1 MKHFYYAA
9 VIAIVL
15 CLSMSVSAQ
24 NYNGF
29 KASVYI
35 TSGDVSKMTDTK
47 WLESAW
53 AEITKGFTP
62 DKVYIETYRDGRYTP
77 EAALIAAKKF
87 FKSKKVDFSGGITF
101 TVTGDGKFKTF
112 CYTSPESRAEVQKI
126 AEYTAKHFDEVI
138 LDDFFFNTC
147 KCPECTKAKGDQ
159 SWTDF
164 RIKLMNDVA
173 ANLLI
178 GPAKAVNPKCKFTIK
193 YPNWYEHFPA
203 SGFDLGAEAKLFNGI
218 WTGTETRNPDADQ
231 HLQAYL
237 GYEIFRYFDNIAPGK
252 NGGGWIDAGGMRYAD
267 RYAEQIWLTLFAKAP
282 ECAIFEFSSLQRPVG
297 ENYKGAW
304 QGTGTS
310 FDWKE
315 LGDSPTIAKL
325 AGVSYDVANKVY
337 SKLGRPIGIK
347 SYKPIGSVGE
357 DFLQTYLGMV
367 GLPIEMVPEFP
378 FGEQMVLLTEQAAYD
393 KNLVAKIKQHLKD
406 KNSVIITT
414 GLLKVI
420 KEELGDIVE
429 LRINDNKGSVDDFG
443 HFGKSDKKITIPQ
456 VYYYTNDA
464 WEDIPAIDDGVTGWP
479 MLMQARYEDG
489 SVWVLTIPDSFA
501 GLYRLP
507 AGVLNR
513 IRAVAGPDVPVRL
526 EGPANVSLFVY
537 DNNTFIVESFLD
549 EPVTVK
555 VVLDATTGSITDL
568 ITNET
573 IKGQKTPDARI
584 WLREAKD
591 KNAFEMTV
599 KPHSFRAFKR

>member
-1 MKHFYYAA
+1 MKNFSYAA
-9 VIAIVL
+9 VIAILL
-15 CLSMSVSAQ
+15 CFSMSVGAQ

-29 KASVYI
+29 KASIYI

-47 WLESAW
+47 WLEGVW
-53 AEITKGFTP
+53 AEMTKTFKP
-62 DKVYIETYRDGRYTP
+62 DKVYIETHRDGRYTP

-87 FKSKKVDFSGGITF
+87 FKSKNVEIAGGITY
-101 TVTGDGKFKTF
+101 TVAGDGKFKTF
-112 CYTSPESRAEVQKI
+112 CYTNPESRAEVQKI
-126 AEYTAKHFDEVI
+126 AEYTAKHFDEII

-147 KCPECTKAKGDQ
+147 KCPECTAAKGSQ

-164 RIKLMNDVA
+164 RVKLMNDAA

-178 GPAKAVNPKCKFTIK
+178 GPAKAINPKCKFIIK
-193 YPNWYEHFPA
+193 YPNWYEHFQA
-203 SGFDLGAEAKLFNGI
+203 SGFDLGAEAKRFDGI

-237 GYEIFRYFDNIAPGK
+237 GYSIFRYFENIAPGR

-282 ECAIFEFSSLQRPVG
+282 ECAIFEFGSLQRPLG
-297 ENYKGAW
+297 TQFKGAW

-310 FDWKE
+310 LNWAD
-315 LGDSPTIAKL
+315 LGDSPTFATL
-325 AGVSYDVANKVY
+325 AGVSYNIANKVC
-337 SKLGRPIGIK
+337 SKLGNPVGIK
-347 SYKPIGSVGE
+347 SYKPIGSEGE

-378 FGEQMVLLTEQAAYD
+378 FGAKMVLLTEQAAFD
-393 KNLVAKIKQHLKD
+393 KDLVSKIKRHLKE

-420 KEELGDIVE
+420 QKELGDIVE
-429 LRINDNKGSVDDFG
+429 LRINDNKGFVNDFG
-443 HFGKSDKKITIPQ
+443 HFGKSEKNILIPQ
-456 VYYYTNDA
+456 VYYNTNDA
-464 WEDIPAIDDGVTGWP
+464 WEDIPAIDDGVTGWT

-513 IRAVAGPDVPVRL
+513 VRAVASPDVPVRL

-537 DNNTFIVESFLD
+537 DNNTFIVESFSD
-549 EPVTVK
+549 EPVNVK
-555 VVLDATTGSITDL
+555 VVMDATTGTITDL

-573 IKGQKTPDARI
+573 IKGEKTPDARI
-584 WLREAKD
+584 WLRDAKE
-591 KNAFEMTV
+591 KNAFGMTI